1 MSIGGWSYSPNFA
14 NICNQTWR
22 DTFVRSAVRLV
33 EDVGLDG
40 WVMKFSK
47 LCAALTAVSMYA

>member
-22 DTFVRSAVRLV
+22 DAFVRSAVRLV

-47 LCAALTAVSMYA
+47 